1 MAMLES
7 KSTLYNKI
15 HDDLKESMKNKDPAR
30 SSVLKMIISEIKNKT
45 INDGKEITD
54 DICKQV
60 VKKSIKQHEDS
71 IKQFTDANRT
81 ELVAKEALELTY
93 LKFYVPNMMSE
104 EETKS
109 EINNIIKVNNIPLAK
124 QNMGQIMKI
133 VKSYDNIDMK
143 IASKYINSILS
154 WLENRNVLL

>member
-15 HDDLKESMKNKDPAR
+15 YEDLKEAMKNKDPAR
-30 SSVLKMIISEIKNKT
+30 SSVLKMVISEIKNKT

-154 WLENRNVLL
+154 

>member
-1 MAMLES
+1 M
-7 KSTLYNKI
+7 
-15 HDDLKESMKNKDPAR
+15 
-30 SSVLKMIISEIKNKT
+30 VISEIKNKT
-45 INDGKEITD
+45 VNDGKEITD

-71 IKQFTDANRT
+71 IKQFNDANRT
-81 ELVAKEALELTY
+81 DLVSKEALELTY

-143 IASKYINSILS
+143 IASKYLSTIL
-154 WLENRNVLL
+154 N

>member
-15 HDDLKESMKNKDPAR
+15 FDDLKESMKNKDPAR

-143 IASKYINSILS
+143 IASKYLNSIL
-154 WLENRNVLL
+154 N

>member
-15 HDDLKESMKNKDPAR
+15 FDDLKESMKNKDPAR
-30 SSVLKMIISEIKNKT
+30 SNILKMVISEVKNKT
-45 INDGKEITD
+45 VNDGKEITD
-54 DICKQV
+54 DACKQV
-60 VKKSIKQHEDS
+60 VKKFIKQHEDS

-81 ELVAKEALELTY
+81 DLVSKEALELTY

-109 EINNIIKVNNIPLAK
+109 EIDNIIKVNNIPLAK

-143 IASKYINSILS
+143 IVSKYLNSIL
-154 WLENRNVLL
+154 N

>member
-1 MAMLES
+1 MSEQ
-7 KSTLYNKI
+7 KSELYNKI
-15 HDDLKESMKNKDPAR
+15 YDNLKESMKNKDQAR
-30 SSVLKMIISEIKNKT
+30 SNILKMVISEIKNKT

-71 IKQFTDANRT
+71 IKQFNDANRT
-81 ELVAKEALELTY
+81 DLVAKEALELTY

-109 EINNIIKVNNIPLAK
+109 EINNIIKINNIPLAK

-143 IASKYINSILS
+143 IASKYLNTIL
-154 WLENRNVLL
+154 N

>member
-1 MAMLES
+1 MAMFES
-7 KSTLYNKI
+7 RSTLYNKI
-15 HDDLKESMKNKDPAR
+15 YEDLKEAMKNKDLAR
-30 SSVLKMIISEIKNKT
+30 SSVLKMVISEIKNKT

-154 WLENRNVLL
+154 

>member
-1 MAMLES
+1 MDNQTERNLMNS
-7 KSTLYNKI
+7 PLYDKI
-15 HDDLKESMKNKDPAR
+15 YKDLKESMVNKNQPRANII
-30 SSVLKMIISEIKNKT
+30 KMIISEIKNKT
-45 INDGKEITD
+45 INLGKEITD
-54 DICKQV
+54 DVCLQV

-143 IASKYINSILS
+143 IASKYLNTIL
-154 WLENRNVLL
+154 N

>member
-15 HDDLKESMKNKDPAR
+15 FDDLKESMKNKDPAR
-30 SSVLKMIISEIKNKT
+30 SSVLKMVISEVKNKT
-45 INDGKEITD
+45 VNDGKEITD

-60 VKKSIKQHEDS
+60 VKKFIKQHEDS

-81 ELVAKEALELTY
+81 DLVSKEALELTY

-109 EINNIIKVNNIPLAK
+109 EINNIIKVNNIPLAR

-143 IASKYINSILS
+143 IASKYLNSIL
-154 WLENRNVLL
+154 N

>member
-15 HDDLKESMKNKDPAR
+15 FDDLKESMKNKDPAR
-30 SSVLKMIISEIKNKT
+30 SSVLKMVISEIKNKT

-154 WLENRNVLL
+154 

>member
-15 HDDLKESMKNKDPAR
+15 YDDLKESMKNKDHVK
-30 SSVLKMIISEIKNKT
+30 SNVLKMIISEIKNKT
-45 INDGKEITD
+45 VNDGKEITD
-54 DICKQV
+54 DACLQV

-71 IKQFTDANRT
+71 IKQFTDANRMD
-81 ELVAKEALELTY
+81 LVSNEALELTY
-93 LKFYVPNMMSE
+93 LKFYAPNMMSE

-109 EINNIIKVNNIPLAK
+109 EINYIIKFNNIPLTR

-133 VKSYDNIDMK
+133 VKAYGNIDMK
-143 IASKYINSILS
+143 IASKYLNSIL
-154 WLENRNVLL
+154 N

>member
-15 HDDLKESMKNKDPAR
+15 YDDLKESMKNKDHAK
-30 SSVLKMIISEIKNKT
+30 SNVLKMIISEIKNKT
-45 INDGKEITD
+45 VNDGKEITD
-54 DICKQV
+54 DACLQV

-71 IKQFTDANRT
+71 IKQFTDANRMD
-81 ELVAKEALELTY
+81 LVSNEALELTY
-93 LKFYVPNMMSE
+93 LKFYAPNMMSE

-109 EINNIIKVNNIPLAK
+109 EINNIIKVNNIYFIR

-143 IASKYINSILS
+143 IASKFLNSRQ
-154 WLENRNVLL
+154 N